1 MISIYSR
8 TYSFTDKFFRLVKYA
23 LKIVQKGKTKGNVL
37 KMNSAWI
44 GRNHKQQN
52 NKIFGTQRFT
62 ALRIQ
67 KYQEHSIP
75 NFRRRTSRG
84 KRRWKLEQDSS
95 SLK

>member
-44 GRNHKQQN
+44 GRNHQTTKQQN
-52 NKIFGTQRFT
+52 FRDTKVYSFTHPKISGTQHPKFSEKNLT
-62 ALRIQ
+62 
-67 KYQEHSIP
+67 
-75 NFRRRTSRG
+75 
-84 KRRWKLEQDSS
+84 WKKKVET
-95 SLK
+95 